1 MDVPEKEMK
10 SLISDGLAYY
20 QAATSRKFLDTVQ
33 IARVRTL
40 GEMNNNRNADQF
52 GSQRKERGRFAVELL

>member
-1 MDVPEKEMK
+1 MDVPERD
-10 SLISDGLAYY
+10 SRFLISDGLAYY
-20 QAATSRKFLDTVQ
+20 QAATSRKFRDTVQ

-52 GSQRKERGRFAVELL
+52 GSQRKERGRFAVGLL